1 MLYFEEVINADFEW
15 SEVKNDWLKRT
26 RGLSFEE
33 VVHAIRQHNVL
44 AADDHPNQTRYPGQV
59 MIVVNIGD
67 YAHSVPAVRIDKGF
81 FLKTIFPSRKATRD
95 YLR

>member
-1 MLYFEEVINADFEW
+1 MLDFEEVVDADFEW
-15 SEVKNDWLKRT
+15 SEEKNEWLKRT

-33 VVHAIRQHNVL
+33 VVDQIRQHNVL
-44 AADDHPNQTRYPGQV
+44 AADDHPNQARYPGQV
-59 MIVVNIGD
+59 MIVVNLRE
-67 YAHSVPAVRIDKGF
+67 YAYSVPAVRIEKGF